1 MLIAQYCRQ
10 NTKLTA
16 MQVNLLKRIDKVL
29 PLVADL
35 AHAHVAIYV
44 VDKNDKDFTVV
55 STSEPHTTFN
65 PFKDIFLGKRIPII
79 QEPIIKRT
87 FDDAKQHR
95 GRRECDF
102 GKFLNMYTVPIRD
115 EIQKNQ
121 VIAICCFEINEE
133 DIQIKGFV
141 RLLKAAMI
149 ILKNAYKNLDAN
161 MYRAISSRDGVII
174 TDKNER
180 IIFANM
186 AASRI
191 YHVLGIG
198 NLIGYH
204 TFDRQL
210 SMHIVRETIS
220 HKCPYEKEFEAGDLV
235 IVRRD
240 IPITEGGSLLTRII
254 ILSDITEVRKKD
266 KELLVKSAVIQ
277 EIHHRVK
284 NNLQTIASLLRLQ
297 ARRSKSPEVKEALKD
312 SVNRILSIS
321 VVHEFLSQQ
330 GDENIDVA
338 KVTKNILDLVRQNM
352 LDSHFKLTTKFSG
365 NTIILPSK
373 QASNIALI
381 INELILNSIE
391 HGFVGRQE
399 GVIGLNIKKTDFD
412 YIIELYDDGIGL
424 PADFAPE
431 KLKSLGLQIIR
442 TMVEGDMEGKF
453 ELYNDHGTHAKIVVP
468 CKILME
474 GD

>member
-1 MLIAQYCRQ
+1 MLISEYYRH
-10 NTKLTA
+10 NTNLTA
-16 MQVNLLKRIDKVL
+16 MQINLLKRIAKVL

-44 VDKNDKDFTVV
+44 EDKSQKDFVIV
-55 STSEPHTTFN
+55 STSEPHTTYN
-65 PFKDIFLGKRIPII
+65 PFKDLAAGQRIPVL

-87 FDDAKQHR
+87 LDDGRQRR

-102 GKFLNMYTVPIRD
+102 GKFLSMYTVPIHD
-115 EIQKNQ
+115 ENDRSKI
-121 VIAICCFEINEE
+121 IAVCCFEINEE

-149 ILKNAYKNLDAN
+149 ILKNAYKDLDAN

-174 TDKNER
+174 ADKNER

-198 NLIGYH
+198 NLLGYH

-220 HKCPYEKEFEAGDLV
+220 YKCPYETEFEAGDLV

-240 IPITEGGSLLTRII
+240 IPITEGGVLLTRII

-266 KELLVKSAVIQ
+266 KELLIKATVIQ

-297 ARRSKSPEVKEALKD
+297 ARRSKSKEVKEALKE

-365 NTIILPSK
+365 ETIILPSK

-391 HGFVGRQE
+391 HGFIGRKE
-399 GVIGLNIKKTDFD
+399 GVIGLDIKKNENDC
-412 YIIELYDDGIGL
+412 ILELYNDGAEL
-424 PADFAPE
+424 PQGFSLNN
-431 KLKSLGLQIIR
+431 LKSLGLQIIK

-453 ELYNDHGTHAKIVVP
+453 SLVNDNGVRAKIIIP
-468 CKILME
+468 CKLLME

>member
-1 MLIAQYCRQ
+1 MLISDYYRQ
-10 NTKLTA
+10 NTNLTA
-16 MQVNLLKRIDKVL
+16 MQINLLKRIVKVL

-44 VDKNDKDFTVV
+44 EDKLKKNFIIA
-55 STSEPHTTFN
+55 STTEPHTTYN
-65 PFKDIFLGKRIPII
+65 AFKELYAGKRIPII
-79 QEPIIKRT
+79 QEPIIRRT
-87 FDDAKQHR
+87 IDEGRQCR
-95 GRRECDF
+95 GRRERDF

-115 EIQKNQ
+115 ELDKTKT
-121 VIAICCFEINEE
+121 IAVCCFEINEE
-133 DIQIKGFV
+133 DIKIQGFA

-149 ILKNAYKNLDAN
+149 ILKNAYKDLDAN
-161 MYRAISSRDGVII
+161 MYRALSSRDGVII
-174 TDKNER
+174 ADKNER

-198 NLIGYH
+198 NLLGYH

-220 HKCPYEKEFEAGDLV
+220 HNCPYEKEFEAGDLV

-240 IPITEGGSLLTRII
+240 IPITEGGVLLTRII

-266 KELLVKSAVIQ
+266 KELLIKSAVIQ

-297 ARRSKSPEVKEALKD
+297 ARRSKSPEVKEALKE

-338 KVTKNILDLVRQNM
+338 QVTKNILNLVRQNM

-391 HGFVGRQE
+391 HGFTGRSE
-399 GVIGLNIKKTDFD
+399 GVIGLNIQKTEFD
-412 YIIELYDDGIGL
+412 YIIELYDDGVGL
-424 PADFAPE
+424 PDNFAPE

-442 TMVEGDMEGKF
+442 TMVEGDMEGNF
-453 ELYNDHGTHAKIVVP
+453 ELFNDNGVHAKIIIP
-468 CKILME
+468 CNVLME